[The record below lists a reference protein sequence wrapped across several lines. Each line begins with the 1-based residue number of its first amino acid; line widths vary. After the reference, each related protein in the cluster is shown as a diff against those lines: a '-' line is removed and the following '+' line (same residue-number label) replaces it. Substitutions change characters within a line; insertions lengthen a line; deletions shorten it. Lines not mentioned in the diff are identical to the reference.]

1 MKNRLC
7 RIKTRHC
14 RGKFNDY
21 PGTIKKKK
29 RRNETKTTEKHEKSS
44 RDLGHTAKWGNALCS
59 WESQKKG
66 RREQNFLKK

>member
-29 RRNETKTTEKHEKSS
+29 K
-44 RDLGHTAKWGNALCS
+44 AK
-59 WESQKKG
+59 
-66 RREQNFLKK
+66 

>member
-1 MKNRLC
+1 MIIQAQL
-7 RIKTRHC
+7 
-14 RGKFNDY
+14 
-21 PGTIKKKK
+21 KKKK

-66 RREQNFLKK
+66 RREQKFLKK